1 MGSSTYLGGSTVINV
16 GWVWSPGSKTN
27 KKSFNKLELSRIRF
41 ILLRKIIEAEIKI
54 GLGVNLTER
63 ERLAFENEI
72 RQKGGMLKWAKFQP
86 KYELLKKEEL
96 FKKKEE
102 ERIKQRL
109 MKRKEK
115 KRRKRQALLEIKKTS
130 NKKINTRKQ
139 ITSPAFKSALA
150 YELQQALGNKNNNLL
165 ISTTSNNI

>member
-16 GWVWSPGSKTN
+16 GWVWSPGSRTN

-63 ERLAFENEI
+63 ERLVFENEI

-86 KYELLKKEEL
+86 KYERLKKEEL

-109 MKRKEK
+109 
-115 KRRKRQALLEIKKTS
+115 I
-130 NKKINTRKQ
+130 KIN
-139 ITSPAFKSALA
+139 
-150 YELQQALGNKNNNLL
+150 
-165 ISTTSNNI
+165 